1 MTSQAHHVPT
11 FTLPGNQPLI
21 GIPSKRNGQ
30 FVVRYFS
37 EETIADQAITNAAT
51 EEALHLAGA
60 WNDLSWDETKYQL
73 DRLRHEN
80 TPTPPISL

>member
-1 MTSQAHHVPT
+1 MASQPIST

-21 GIPSKRNGQ
+21 GILSTRNGQ
-30 FVVRYFS
+30 EVVCYFS
-37 EETIADQAITNAAT
+37 EEATADQTITPAVT

-60 WNDLSWDETKYQL
+60 WNDLSWKQTQREL
-73 DRLRHEN
+73 DRIRHDS